1 MGKGQPMKRLIMGRI
16 VAAVMVVSA
25 GGALVG
31 QSAWATT
38 GIHNFGGYAAPVTA
52 SASATITVPAADTV
66 SCSSPRAATVDI
78 WVGLTRGQYAA
89 NAGLNVQCLR
99 GTPLL
104 YVSGAAGTLS
114 FRFPVAG
121 GDVIE
126 VTTSESA
133 SGTTV
138 TAADTTT
145 SVSDTANSVGT
156 TTTNA
161 MVVQFGATSTS
172 KPIPNFGP
180 VTLSSVTV
188 DGSPLAGSSATA
200 RNLTRSHP
208 PGVVPGPLSS
218 GSFTLTET

>member
-1 MGKGQPMKRLIMGRI
+1 M
-16 VAAVMVVSA
+16 
-25 GGALVG
+25 
-31 QSAWATT
+31 
-38 GIHNFGGYAAPVTA
+38 
-52 SASATITVPAADTV
+52 
-66 SCSSPRAATVDI
+66 

-121 GDVIE
+121 GDVIT
-126 VTTSESA
+126 VTASESA
-133 SGTTV
+133 AGTTV
-138 TAADTTT
+138 TADDTTST
-145 SVSDTANSVGT
+145 VSDTANNVGT

-172 KPIPNFGP
+172 KSLPNFGP
-180 VTLSSVTV
+180 VTYSSVTV
-188 DGSPLAGSSATA
+188 DGATLAAAGATL

-218 GSFTLTET
+218 GSFTLSET